1 MDTYL
6 GLDFGGTKLLIGEL
20 DEEGRVLQSKRY
32 DTGLNNQK
40 EATEVILNDLED
52 YVEMVGIR
60 GNLKASGLGIVGIV
74 DNRRGEWVSINHEI
88 TNPPVPIAAMIAGKL
103 GVPCA
108 VDNDVRS
115 ATTAEL
121 ILGQGRTSSDFIYLN
136 VGTGLAAGFVC
147 DGKIMRGANHNAGEI
162 GHMVVDLSR
171 RESCVCGRE
180 GCVENAVSGIGFTR
194 QITAR
199 GLPELLDAGKRA
211 DVVRLFEGADT
222 GLKECVEI
230 TEYAA
235 EALACVIMNLVRVS
249 DPDTV
254 ILGGGVISDGW
265 LMRKVNRHLSP
276 ETMRGVTN
284 GVVFSSFD
292 LRHAGLIGAATLGML
307 LMKGDNR

>member
-20 DEEGRVLQSKRY
+20 DEEGHVLRSKRY
-32 DTGLNNQK
+32 DTRLSEQK
-40 EATEVILNDLED
+40 EVAEAILNDLTD
-52 YVEMVGIR
+52 YIKAMGIQ
-60 GNLKASGLGIVGIV
+60 GNLKAAGLGIVGIV
-74 DNRRGEWVSINHEI
+74 DNKRGEWVSMNHEI
-88 TNPPVPIAAMIAGKL
+88 TGPPVPIAAMIADKL

-115 ATTAEL
+115 ATAAEL

-147 DGKIMRGANHNAGEI
+147 GGRIMRGANCNAGEI

-171 RESCVCGRE
+171 KESCVCGRE
-180 GCVENAVSGIGFTR
+180 GCVENVVSGIGFTR
-194 QITAR
+194 QITSY
-199 GLPELLDAGKRA
+199 GLPELLNAGKRA
-211 DVVRLFEGADT
+211 DVVRLFQGADA

-235 EALACVIMNLVRVS
+235 EALACVIMNLVRAS

-265 LMRKVNRHLSP
+265 LMEKVNRYLSP
-276 ETMRGVTN
+276 ETMRGVTG
-284 GVVFSSFD
+284 GVIFSSFD
-292 LRHAGLIGAATLGML
+292 LRYAGLIGAATLGML
-307 LMKGDNR
+307 LIKGGNR